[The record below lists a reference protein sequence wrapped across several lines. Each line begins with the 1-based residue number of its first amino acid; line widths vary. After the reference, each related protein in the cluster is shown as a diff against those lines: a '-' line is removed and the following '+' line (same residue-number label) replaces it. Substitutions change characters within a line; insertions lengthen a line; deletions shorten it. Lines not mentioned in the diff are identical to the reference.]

1 MGVKVKVK
9 KLTLKYNT
17 SYDVKGDDDIVNENL
32 NALSRNWSLNS
43 GIAKIHVSNR
53 NVILT
58 ETVGS

>member
-9 KLTLKYNT
+9 KLTLKYDT

-43 GIAKIHVSNR
+43 GATKIHVSNR